1 MRILFAAAAIVL
13 ALSLGWADAP
23 ARGATLRQ
31 FPIDPAAAGP
41 ALSTSGVT
49 GPPYA
54 DSRLSEGQAN
64 KIASADPGVTMI
76 LAKHP
81 ELVRHAAFKSDTRSW
96 EITWTDARNGREF
109 IHITVDDQTGKVTAS
124 DIQSEAYFDA
134 LPALSE
140 AQVIDTARKQQP
152 VIDELAD
159 HPDAQPSA
167 SLGSDSVWT
176 VSFYDGSSEIAR
188 VTIDDMGGNVKEVLV
203 GPQVAWQM
211 ARGYKGAFGRIINEA
226 YVWLPLCLLFLLPFF
241 DLRRP
246 LRIFNLDLL
255 MLLSFTVSHYF
266 FNQGEIFRSVPLS
279 YPPLA
284 YLFLRLLWTAVRRVP
299 RRRSP
304 QPPVVA
310 ETDSRTFAAMSA
322 AGRPRRGD
330 GGDDDLDTDAAGH
343 VHLNFPPLVL
353 AIGLAALIIF
363 RITINIADSNV
374 VDVGYSGVIG
384 AHRIIENQTPYGHMA
399 SDDQNGDTYGPL
411 NYLLYVPFERTLQWS
426 GKWDDLPAAHAAAI
440 FFDLVTIAGM
450 FMAGRSLAR
459 SRRAGNRLGLALA
472 YAWAAF
478 PYTTFVLNCN
488 VNDTIQAAFLVWGFV
503 FIRRGLISGLLLGL
517 GMQIKFF
524 PAMLGPLWASFPNAF
539 RNWKRRAL
547 FVLGLVAGA
556 AVVMPVVFMGDGS
569 LHTFLQ
575 HSIEWQW
582 GRQSPFSLWGQYPD
596 RLARVQ
602 HVGQYVLASL
612 AVLAYFLPW
621 KKNRIQLAAA
631 SAALVIGF
639 QILQT
644 HWFYLYIPWFFPLAM
659 IALMVASGRPGA
671 KRMETGLVAG

>member
-49 GPPYA
+49 SPPYA
-54 DSRLSEGQAN
+54 GSRLSEGQAK

-81 ELVRHAAFKSDTRSW
+81 ELVRHAAFKSDTHSW
-96 EITWTDARNGREF
+96 EVTWTDARNGREF
-109 IHITVDDQTGKVTAS
+109 IHITVDDQTGKITAS

-134 LPALSE
+134 LPALTE

-266 FNQGEIFRSVPLS
+266 FQPGRDLPL
-279 YPPLA
+279 
-284 YLFLRLLWTAVRRVP
+284 
-299 RRRSP
+299 
-304 QPPVVA
+304 
-310 ETDSRTFAAMSA
+310 
-322 AGRPRRGD
+322 G
-330 GGDDDLDTDAAGH
+330 
-343 VHLNFPPLVL
+343 
-353 AIGLAALIIF
+353 AII
-363 RITINIADSNV
+363 
-374 VDVGYSGVIG
+374 
-384 AHRIIENQTPYGHMA
+384 
-399 SDDQNGDTYGPL
+399 
-411 NYLLYVPFERTLQWS
+411 
-426 GKWDDLPAAHAAAI
+426 LPAARIPLPAPAV
-440 FFDLVTIAGM
+440 D
-450 FMAGRSLAR
+450 
-459 SRRAGNRLGLALA
+459 
-472 YAWAAF
+472 
-478 PYTTFVLNCN
+478 
-488 VNDTIQAAFLVWGFV
+488 
-503 FIRRGLISGLLLGL
+503 RGA
-517 GMQIKFF
+517 
-524 PAMLGPLWASFPNAF
+524 P
-539 RNWKRRAL
+539 
-547 FVLGLVAGA
+547 GA
-556 AVVMPVVFMGDGS
+556 APA
-569 LHTFLQ
+569 Q
-575 HSIEWQW
+575 
-582 GRQSPFSLWGQYPD
+582 P
-596 RLARVQ
+596 
-602 HVGQYVLASL
+602 
-612 AVLAYFLPW
+612 
-621 KKNRIQLAAA
+621 AATRRRRNGLTDFRR
-631 SAALVIGF
+631 SERR
-639 QILQT
+639 
-644 HWFYLYIPWFFPLAM
+644 
-659 IALMVASGRPGA
+659 RPPTE
-671 KRMETGLVAG
+671 R

>member
-1 MRILFAAAAIVL
+1 
-13 ALSLGWADAP
+13 
-23 ARGATLRQ
+23 
-31 FPIDPAAAGP
+31 
-41 ALSTSGVT
+41 
-49 GPPYA
+49 
-54 DSRLSEGQAN
+54 
-64 KIASADPGVTMI
+64 
-76 LAKHP
+76 
-81 ELVRHAAFKSDTRSW
+81 
-96 EITWTDARNGREF
+96 
-109 IHITVDDQTGKVTAS
+109 
-124 DIQSEAYFDA
+124 
-134 LPALSE
+134 
-140 AQVIDTARKQQP
+140 
-152 VIDELAD
+152 
-159 HPDAQPSA
+159 
-167 SLGSDSVWT
+167 
-176 VSFYDGSSEIAR
+176 
-188 VTIDDMGGNVKEVLV
+188 
-203 GPQVAWQM
+203 
-211 ARGYKGAFGRIINEA
+211 
-226 YVWLPLCLLFLLPFF
+226 CLLFLLPFF

-304 QPPVVA
+304 QPPAGA
-310 ETDSRTFAAMSA
+310 ETDSLTFAAVSA

-330 GGDDDLDTDAAGH
+330 GDDDLDTDAAGQ

-539 RNWKRRAL
+539 RNWKRRVL